1 MSFPPPL
8 VRRKVEY
15 RNGRIDSSSS
25 RMNDAKYL
33 QSLQR
38 KETKNGKKAGDQV
51 DHRMSAANTS
61 GSGSQGHS

>member
-25 RMNDAKYL
+25 RMNDAKYRSVAPT
-33 QSLQR
+33 QGN
-38 KETKNGKKAGDQV
+38 ENGKKAGGQV

-61 GSGSQGHS
+61 GPGSQGHS